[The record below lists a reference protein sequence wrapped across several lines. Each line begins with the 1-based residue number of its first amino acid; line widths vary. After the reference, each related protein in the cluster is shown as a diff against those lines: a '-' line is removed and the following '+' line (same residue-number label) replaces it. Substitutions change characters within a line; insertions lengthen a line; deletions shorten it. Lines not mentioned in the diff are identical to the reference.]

1 MKLSQRRDALRA
13 LPVLTADPA
22 VQQPKQSLRTR
33 GPPALNAHSGSGVV
47 AASLRLLGLRQ
58 ACRLPGLLAAAPMQ
72 ARLAAALARVPDGG
86 RPAAALAV
94 AALLQRDADADAAAA
109 VALCALLR
117 LAVAQQV
124 RASRAAAGAV
134 LQQAV
139 MLDGVRVA
147 KGLGP

>member
-1 MKLSQRRDALRA
+1 
-13 LPVLTADPA
+13 
-22 VQQPKQSLRTR
+22 
-33 GPPALNAHSGSGVV
+33 
-47 AASLRLLGLRQ
+47 
-58 ACRLPGLLAAAPMQ
+58 MQ